1 MGGPEIPRGQPDDL
15 ITARR
20 RYDGISARNIAGA
33 NYGPAPEQARGRIR
47 VEITQPSTLPHQRH
61 ATARQP
67 MRRRIDRDR
76 GTITALT
83 VGRRCAAAS
92 IASGVPSPRQC
103 ASRSAPTLTG
113 PSRAG
118 TGRPAGAEGE
128 PRQRSGPPQGGGPR
142 SGANRR
148 HLSASMQPVTMDL
161 QSSYKPV
168 TQIDTCITGW

>member
-67 MRRRIDRDR
+67 MRRRRVAAR
-76 GTITALT
+76 GAGRT
-83 VGRRCAAAS
+83 VATCQH
-92 IASGVPSPRQC
+92 QC
-103 ASRSAPTLTG
+103 NLL
-113 PSRAG
+113 
-118 TGRPAGAEGE
+118 
-128 PRQRSGPPQGGGPR
+128 QWIY
-142 SGANRR
+142 N
-148 HLSASMQPVTMDL
+148 PVTNL
-161 QSSYKPV
+161 SHRLIPV
-168 TQIDTCITGW
+168 